1 MQVCGGEMEE
11 KEKHGKR
18 DETED
23 VSSEEQPKV
32 SGLCCHLRTMGSV
45 PMSMAHVTTKG
56 HADVCGL
63 GCCLKL
69 C

>member
-1 MQVCGGEMEE
+1 MEE

-45 PMSMAHVTTKG
+45 PMSMAHVTSKNYV
-56 HADVCGL
+56 DISGL
-63 GCCLKL
+63 GYHLGPCCCPLG
-69 C
+69 